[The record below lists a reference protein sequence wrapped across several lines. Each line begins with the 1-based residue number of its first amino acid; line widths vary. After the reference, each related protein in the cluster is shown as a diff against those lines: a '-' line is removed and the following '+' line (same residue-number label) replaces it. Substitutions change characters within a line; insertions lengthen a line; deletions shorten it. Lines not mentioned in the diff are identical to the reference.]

1 MNQRRKPPQAWLS
14 LHKGDMLN
22 TRTPKHR
29 LDSYLE
35 EMAGLGYKIDT
46 EEITKGYRLVC
57 LASPHDKQVKPKLKL
72 LKGGKDE

>member
-35 EMAGLGYKIDT
+35 EMSGIGYKIDT

-57 LASPHDKQVKPKLKL
+57 LASPHDKPVKPKLKL

>member
-1 MNQRRKPPQAWLS
+1 
-14 LHKGDMLN
+14 
-22 TRTPKHR
+22 
-29 LDSYLE
+29 LDAYLE

-57 LASPHDKQVKPKLKL
+57 LASPHDKPVKPKLKL